1 VIENGPKCLP
11 SGPVKLG
18 TVSPTSTFIDMMAG
32 GGELCLD
39 TELRGAVEYEGVCRA
54 VIVIDVI
61 EDIEAWHRRDD
72 ARIDVAEAL
81 GIWART
87 ELGGIGSVGQA
98 Y

>member
-1 VIENGPKCLP
+1 
-11 SGPVKLG
+11 
-18 TVSPTSTFIDMMAG
+18 MMAG
-32 GGELCLD
+32 VTPNAQDLPLRDIRERQEVGGELCLD

-81 GIWART
+81 GVWART